1 MKSSFCTVPNAKF
14 HSCAPGRAARG
25 MSLTEI
31 MIGVALFMLAIV
43 PSISYLLDAF
53 KQTSGV
59 EMDNTAANIAESI
72 FKNILEG
79 TSYDD
84 VQDGMK
90 LDRLSGVNDEDG
102 AENNQIK
109 VRGVVYNL
117 EVKVKTYTNDEV
129 TFSFRKTPY
138 IRRQTGNNQFA
149 EADNDIDKI
158 RTDAKRW
165 NVNPVKLKL
174 KDIVRHKD
182 KTFLKEIYLCIKWK
196 DPKTKHDRKHEFISL
211 KANLTLVKTQGG

>member
-1 MKSSFCTVPNAKF
+1 MKINNESNCRTIS
-14 HSCAPGRAARG
+14 AAERFRRG

-31 MIGVALFMLAIV
+31 MIGVALFMLAVV

-72 FKNILEG
+72 FKNILE
-79 TSYDD
+79 SVNYDD
-84 VQDGMK
+84 VLDSMK
-90 LDRLSGVNDEDG
+90 LDRLSGINDEDG

-109 VRGVVYNL
+109 VKGIVYKL
-117 EVKVKTYTNDEV
+117 EVKVRTYTNEEIELA
-129 TFSFRKTPY
+129 FRKTPY
-138 IRRQTGNNQFA
+138 IRRQTSNNEYA
-149 EADNDIDKI
+149 ETDNDIDKI
-158 RTDAKRW
+158 KSDPKRW

-182 KTFLKEIYLCIKWK
+182 KTFLKEIYLAITWK